1 VSASKFTPEVRGA
14 LIERTGLGLSLAD
27 ACRSVGVRE
36 ATVKGWLTR
45 GRREGSGDYAEF
57 VAAIERAREA
67 ARERP
72 DPMDADELARVVSEM
87 ARKARSRRQ
96 SSAGTC
102 SPPPRGPTRS
112 LRHRLLR
119 PPCAEGPAT
128 TGRLPTR
135 QSACRS
141 SPARRGR
148 RSCRRSRNSPPGGR
162 SRFRAGA
169 AGRRRTRGPR
179 WRDPGPRPSGCGESR
194 RRW

>member
-87 ARKARSRRQ
+87 ARKGSVQA
-96 SSAGTC
+96 AK
-102 SPPPRGPTRS
+102 
-112 LRHRLLR
+112 LRWDMLTA
-119 PPCAEGPAT
+119 AEGPDKEPAT
-128 TGRLPTR
+128 SATPTALR
-135 QSACRS
+135 GGSGDNRPASYSTVSVPVIPCSAW
-141 SPARRGR
+141 SPIVQTI
-148 RSCRRSRNSPPGGR
+148 S
-162 SRFRAGA
+162 
-169 AGRRRTRGPR
+169 
-179 WRDPGPRPSGCGESR
+179 
-194 RRW
+194 